1 MSIQPDL
8 LIPANDLLFSANR
21 LRSANTQKRQNFKTQ
36 ISKKPNS
43 KNQIRN
49 SKLRVHRFQLRKRP
63 LELTKKMEPE
73 VQKIYFGSCTF
84 WILVF
89 AASPRYDLFERT
101 TGLLGETM
109 HTAGLY
115 YRNNGCFQ
123 KITSRL
129 NNRAVD
135 FQTRFDL
142 QKATYLICNSSERKN
157 RYKSATH

>member
-1 MSIQPDL
+1 MVFL
-8 LIPANDLLFSANR
+8 KFEFENFAAFGFVHLGFWCLR
-21 LRSANTQKRQNFKTQ
+21 LRRA
-36 ISKKPNS
+36 
-43 KNQIRN
+43 
-49 SKLRVHRFQLRKRP
+49 
-63 LELTKKMEPE
+63 M
-73 VQKIYFGSCTF
+73 IYLSEQ
-84 WILVF
+84 
-89 AASPRYDLFERT
+89 P
-101 TGLLGETM
+101 GLLGETM